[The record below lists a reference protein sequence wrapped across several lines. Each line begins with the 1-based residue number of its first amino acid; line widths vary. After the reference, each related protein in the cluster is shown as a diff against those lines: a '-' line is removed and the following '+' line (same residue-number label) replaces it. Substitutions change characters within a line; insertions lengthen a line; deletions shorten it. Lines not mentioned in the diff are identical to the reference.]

1 MLKIPYGISS
11 FAELRNDNYFY
22 ADKTEYIKLLE
33 SYGEK
38 YIFFL
43 RPRRFGKTLF
53 LSTLENYY
61 DLNKKE
67 EFAELFSDLYIG
79 ENKTK
84 LANSYHILRFDF
96 SSVATTSE
104 EELLYTFLVKVQKA
118 IEVFINKYNLDLQ
131 CPESH
136 DPASMLNLF
145 MARVQGKIDQE
156 IYVLIDE
163 YDQFANEMLGEEN
176 SKFKKAVSQT
186 GFVRRF
192 YQALK
197 EATADGVVDRIFAT
211 GVSPITL
218 DSMTSGF
225 NIAAKLTRE
234 PDLNE
239 MMGFTAGELKPL
251 LNSLDISESEKKS
264 LMDKLK
270 EYYNGYLFHQDAKS
284 KVFNSDMVLYFF
296 KYYLRQHKEPED
308 LIDSNISSDYRK
320 LEQLFALN
328 EEEKTN
334 EILESILNEEL
345 QDVVFTR
352 EFSLDNRF
360 NADDFK
366 SLLFYL
372 GFLTIKEKT
381 PVNIKLGLPNYA
393 IKEIYFE
400 FFSKIIED
408 YSGEEIFSSET
419 RKTVAELAL
428 NGNIEPLVEEIE
440 VILNSLSNRDLILF
454 DEKYIKLLFISYL
467 ILSKFYNV
475 KSEYEVE
482 NGYIDLVLFKKEIEA
497 VNYEALIELK
507 YIKKSDYQKQKEKL
521 LSKKIKEAKKQLLS
535 YGEAEEFKQKENF
548 KKWIIIFAGA
558 EVVHLEEI

>member
-1 MLKIPYGISS
+1 MLKIPYGLSS
-11 FAELRNDNYFY
+11 FAELRKENYFY
-22 ADKTEYIKLLE
+22 ADKTKYIELLE
-33 SYGEK
+33 NYGEK

-67 EFAELFSDLYIG
+67 KFDELFSNLYIG
-79 ENKTK
+79 ENKSR
-84 LANSYHILRFDF
+84 LANSYYILRFDF
-96 SSVATTSE
+96 SSVATNSE
-104 EELLYTFLVKVQKA
+104 EELLYTFLIKVQKA
-118 IEVFINKYNLDLQ
+118 IEVFINKYDLDLE

-145 MARVQGKIDQE
+145 MARVQSKIEQD

-163 YDQFANEMLGEEN
+163 YDQFANEMLGDEN
-176 SKFKKAVSQT
+176 SKFKRAVSQT

-234 PDLNE
+234 PELNE
-239 MMGFTAGELKPL
+239 MMGFTAKELKPL
-251 LNSLDISESEKKS
+251 LQSIEIPESKKNE
-264 LMDKLK
+264 LMNKLK
-270 EYYNGYLFHQDAKS
+270 EYYNGYLFHQDAQS
-284 KVFNSDMVLYFF
+284 KVFNSDMILYFF
-296 KYYLRQHKEPED
+296 KHYLRQHKEPEE

-320 LEQLFALN
+320 LEQLFSLN
-328 EEEKTN
+328 KEEKTN

-352 EFSLDNRF
+352 EFSLDTRF

-393 IKEIYFE
+393 IKE
-400 FFSKIIED
+400 
-408 YSGEEIFSSET
+408 
-419 RKTVAELAL
+419 V
-428 NGNIEPLVEEIE
+428 
-440 VILNSLSNRDLILF
+440 
-454 DEKYIKLLFISYL
+454 YL
-467 ILSKFYNV
+467 KV
-475 KSEYEVE
+475 
-482 NGYIDLVLFKKEIEA
+482 
-497 VNYEALIELK
+497 
-507 YIKKSDYQKQKEKL
+507 
-521 LSKKIKEAKKQLLS
+521 SKKI
-535 YGEAEEFKQKENF
+535 
-548 KKWIIIFAGA
+548 
-558 EVVHLEEI
+558 

>member
-1 MLKIPYGISS
+1 MIKIPYGISS
-11 FAELRNDNYFY
+11 FAELRRDNYFY
-22 ADKTEYIKLLE
+22 ADKTNYIELLE

-67 EFAELFSDLYIG
+67 EFGELFSDLYI
-79 ENKTK
+79 EKNKTK

-118 IEVFINKYNLDLQ
+118 IEIFINKYNLNLK

-145 MARVQGKIDQE
+145 MARVQPQIKQD

-234 PDLNE
+234 PELNE
-239 MMGFTAGELKPL
+239 MMGFTAEELKPL
-251 LNSLDISESEKKS
+251 LKSLDISDSENDN
-264 LMDKLK
+264 LMSKLQ
-270 EYYNGYLFHQDAKS
+270 EYYNGYLFHQDAES

-296 KYYLRQHKEPED
+296 KYYLRQNKEPED

-320 LEQLFALN
+320 LEQLFSLN

-334 EILESILNEEL
+334 EILESILNDEL

-352 EFSLDNRF
+352 EFSLDTRF
-360 NADDFK
+360 DADDFK

-408 YSGEEIFSSET
+408 YSGRELFSSES

-428 NGNIEPLVEEIE
+428 NGNIKPLVEEIE
-440 VILNSLSNRDLILF
+440 IILNSLSNRDFIMF

-482 NGYIDLVLFKKEIEA
+482 SGYIDIALLKKEIDA
-497 VNYEALIELK
+497 VKYEALIELK
-507 YIKKSDYQKQKEKL
+507 YIKKSDYQKNKSKI
-521 LSKKIKEAKKQLLS
+521 LSKKIAEAKKQLS
-535 YGEAEEFKQKENF
+535 NYGRAEEFKNKEKL
-548 KKWIIIFAGA
+548 KKWIIIFVGSD
-558 EVVHLEEI
+558 VVHLEEI

>member
-1 MLKIPYGISS
+1 MLKIPYGLSS
-11 FAELRNDNYFY
+11 FAELRKDNYFY
-22 ADKTEYIKLLE
+22 ADKTKYIEVLE

-67 EFAELFSDLYIG
+67 KFDELFSNLYIG
-79 ENKTK
+79 ENKTE

-104 EELLYTFLVKVQKA
+104 DELLYTFLVKVQKA
-118 IEVFINKYNLDLQ
+118 IEVFIRKYKLELQ

-145 MARVQGKIDQE
+145 LARVQNEIEQD

-197 EATADGVVDRIFAT
+197 EGTADGVVDRIFAT

-234 PDLNE
+234 PELNE
-239 MMGFTAGELKPL
+239 MMGFTTEELKPL
-251 LNSLDISESEKKS
+251 LQSIKIPGAEKNE
-264 LMDKLK
+264 LMAKLK
-270 EYYNGYLFHQDAKS
+270 EYYNGYLFHQDAQS

-296 KYYLRQHKEPED
+296 KHYLRQHKEPEA
-308 LIDSNISSDYRK
+308 LIDSN
-320 LEQLFALN
+320 
-328 EEEKTN
+328 
-334 EILESILNEEL
+334 
-345 QDVVFTR
+345 
-352 EFSLDNRF
+352 
-360 NADDFK
+360 
-366 SLLFYL
+366 
-372 GFLTIKEKT
+372 
-381 PVNIKLGLPNYA
+381 
-393 IKEIYFE
+393 
-400 FFSKIIED
+400 
-408 YSGEEIFSSET
+408 
-419 RKTVAELAL
+419 
-428 NGNIEPLVEEIE
+428 
-440 VILNSLSNRDLILF
+440 
-454 DEKYIKLLFISYL
+454 
-467 ILSKFYNV
+467 
-475 KSEYEVE
+475 
-482 NGYIDLVLFKKEIEA
+482 
-497 VNYEALIELK
+497 
-507 YIKKSDYQKQKEKL
+507 
-521 LSKKIKEAKKQLLS
+521 
-535 YGEAEEFKQKENF
+535 
-548 KKWIIIFAGA
+548 
-558 EVVHLEEI
+558 